1 MNANETFTELYAVLN
16 PEQMKACKES
26 QFRNI
31 QVETPAQQYMFLKLN
46 RDHAERIAQE
56 WTAKHYGAGYVV
68 RINVSEAYL
77 ERCERMSIAYAEH
90 EEYRVCASELSSLHW
105 YMGGRVSVMTVYW
118 DPKYRKIDEIVS
130 FG

>member
-1 MNANETFTELYAVLN
+1 MNTHDSYTELYAVLN

-31 QVETPAQQYMFLKLN
+31 HVETAAQQYLFLKVN
-46 RDHAERIAQE
+46 RDHAERIAKQ
-56 WTAKHYGAGYVV
+56 WTAKHYGAAYVV
-68 RINVSEAYL
+68 RISVHDTYL
-77 ERCERMSIAYAEH
+77 ERCKRMSVAYAEH

-105 YMGGRVSVMTVYW
+105 HIECAVAVMTVYW
-118 DPKYRKIDEIVS
+118 DPEYRPVREIVS